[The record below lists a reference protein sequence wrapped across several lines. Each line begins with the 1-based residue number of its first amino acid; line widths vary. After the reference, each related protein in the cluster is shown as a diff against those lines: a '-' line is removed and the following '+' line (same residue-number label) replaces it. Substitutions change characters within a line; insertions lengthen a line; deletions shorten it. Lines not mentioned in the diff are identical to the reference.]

1 MASPSPSLLEKQDH
15 LTNSGANSALSD
27 PDSLQVSY
35 TEAEEKALVRKLDWA
50 LIPGLTFLYLLS
62 FLDRSNGQSLFFSWR
77 GWISSLTFEH
87 AVGNARAAG
96 MLKDIGLGSKPEAY
110 NTSLA
115 LYFLGYVLFEIPANI
130 VYVLISF
137 IDSFSGKRSTSSQ
150 NWLSWLSDVPYTDSR
165 SSTQRCGYRPFVSL
179 GESLRRCRAS
189 YTTRQD
195 SILLD
200 FSWES
205 VVSRKPTR
213 SLLPLADILSTY
225 STEAGLFP
233 GIV

>member
-1 MASPSPSLLEKQDH
+1 MASPFPSLLEKQDH
-15 LTNSGANSALSD
+15 LTNSGADSVLSD

-62 FLDRSNGQSLFFSWR
+62 FLDRSNGQSPFLPR
-77 GWISSLTFEH
+77 RDWISSLTFEH

-130 VYVLISF
+130 VYVLIAF
-137 IDSFSGKRSTSSQ
+137 IDAPRGNVRLLRKIGRADFPNITQAQEVQPKGVVTDPLCGLGSYCDVTGHRTRRDRILYCEIFHGSQ
-150 NWLSWLSDVPYTDSR
+150 R
-165 SSTQRCGYRPFVSL
+165 
-179 GESLRRCRAS
+179 
-189 YTTRQD
+189 
-195 SILLD
+195 
-200 FSWES
+200 
-205 VVSRKPTR
+205 
-213 SLLPLADILSTY
+213 
-225 STEAGLFP
+225 
-233 GIV
+233 